1 MYNSVPS
8 LKLNML
14 QTEQQVMTIK
24 WMTDLFA
31 IDSQR
36 KTNSFVLHSR
46 ARLNTAVRIPAHIT
60 LKGRNDHLTEEWNLC

>member
-1 MYNSVPS
+1 
-8 LKLNML
+8 
-14 QTEQQVMTIK
+14 
-24 WMTDLFA
+24 MTDLFA